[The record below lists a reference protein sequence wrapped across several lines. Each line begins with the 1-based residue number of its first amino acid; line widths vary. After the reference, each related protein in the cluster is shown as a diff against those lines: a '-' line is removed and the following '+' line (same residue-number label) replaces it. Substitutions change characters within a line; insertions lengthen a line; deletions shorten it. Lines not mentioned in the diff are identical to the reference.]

1 MADPEI
7 IDLTDS
13 FTDSS
18 VLVASADSKD
28 VPVISPPQN
37 QDVLSGETTTE
48 KIRRKRKRKHN
59 RGVRGARKR
68 NSLAATTKDTSNEE
82 FEEEADSSQDPPQA
96 KWEHENG
103 SLTPEIDASS
113 PVPQDRISSLKKHKH
128 REDLVSSTDFN
139 EDLYFEDTTPA
150 PLPSAINLPPPPYNA
165 ADPPSQNSINVK
177 LLLPAHVSVLGS
189 TPVEILPPA
198 DEDEDDADYIKYL
211 DYGGERQKVG
221 SNGFNLVGAYSLS
234 TGVPAVF

>member
-1 MADPEI
+1 MAGPEI

-13 FTDSS
+13 P

-28 VPVISPPQN
+28 VPAISLLQN
-37 QDVLSGETTTE
+37 QDVLGGETTT
-48 KIRRKRKRKHN
+48 KKKRKRRRKHN
-59 RGVRGARKR
+59 RGVPNRD
-68 NSLAATTKDTSNEE
+68 SLAATTKNTSNEE
-82 FEEEADSSQDPPQA
+82 FEEEADASQDPPQA
-96 KWEHENG
+96 KRKHEDG
-103 SLTPEIDASS
+103 SLTPKIDTSS

-128 REDLVSSTDFN
+128 HREVRVSSTGNTDLN

-150 PLPSAINLPPPPYNA
+150 PLPSAINLPPPPYDTV
-165 ADPPSQNSINVK
+165 DPPSQNSIGTK

-189 TPVEILPPA
+189 TPVEILPPTDE

-221 SNGFNLVGAYSLS
+221 SNGFNLVGVHSSS
-234 TGVPAVF
+234 TGVSAVF